1 MDLSKLTLHEKI
13 CQMMVVKADPK
24 KHIAQYGSI
33 KNFME
38 QYPVGGIFI
47 AREIQNDKSIDRKK
61 FAEIVAEYQKYSK
74 IPLLVAADSES
85 GTGFLGKDYITL
97 PPPMALGSSRDKS
110 LAYDYGKA
118 IAQQCRTVGVNWAFA
133 PVCDMIFNKFNEIV
147 RHRSISNDPQ
157 LQAEMLAE
165 EIKGFQEH
173 GVLTTGK
180 HFPGDG
186 CDARNQHI
194 VGSVNN
200 LSRQEW
206 LETYGKVYKSSY
218 DAGMMAVMVGHIS
231 VPAFQNDAVD
241 GVYPPATLSS
251 DAISLLKNE
260 LGFKGVAIT
269 DAMDMGGF
277 VRWKFDRR
285 KAEVE
290 AFKAGLDMML
300 WPREETAELIEKAV
314 ENGEIPM
321 SRLDDAVGRIQALKE
336 TIPDFEAKPE
346 QYESS
351 LEFAKAT
358 QSKVA
363 EKGSTLYKNKL
374 GLLPIDGNKVKKV
387 RIISAVEFLM
397 EGRDYL
403 DELADF
409 VVDEFKKHGAEVDL
423 RREWDVYLEDYESG
437 EIDCDYDLIV
447 YCAFSHSALPL
458 YARQLVNLHSAQR
471 FDEDKTVVM
480 VIGTPHYLTEYF
492 PLADTAIHTY
502 TDKRCISNAVDA
514 IYGERPF
521 YGKLPLKI

>member
-13 CQMMVVKADPK
+13 CQMMVVKANPK

-38 QYPVGGIFI
+38 KYPVGGIFI
-47 AREIQNDKSIDRKK
+47 CNELRDDKSIDRKK
-61 FAEIVAEYQKYSK
+61 FAELIGEYQKSSK
-74 IPLLVAADSES
+74 IPLLVAADSEQS
-85 GTGFLGKDYITL
+85 TGFLGEDYIPL
-97 PPPMALGSSRDKS
+97 PPPMAIGSSRDKS

-133 PVCDMIFNKFNEIV
+133 PVCDMTFNKFNEIV
-147 RHRSISNDPQ
+147 RNRSISNDPQ
-157 LQAEMLAE
+157 LQAEMLTE
-165 EIKGFQEH
+165 EIKGFQEN

-180 HFPGDG
+180 HFPGEG
-186 CDARNQHI
+186 CEARNQPI

-200 LSRQEW
+200 LSREEW
-206 LETYGKVYKSSY
+206 LESYGKVYRSAFN
-218 DAGMMAVMVGHIS
+218 AGMMAVMVGHIS

-241 GVYPPATLSS
+241 GVYPPASLSA
-251 DAISLLKNE
+251 DAMRLLKEE

-300 WPREETAELIEKAV
+300 WPREETAELIEKAIT
-314 ENGEIPM
+314 NGEIPM
-321 SRLDDAVGRIQALKE
+321 SRLDDAVTRIQALKE
-336 TIPDFEAKPE
+336 TIPDFGAIPE
-346 QYESS
+346 QYDIS
-351 LEFAKAT
+351 LEFAKET

-363 EKGSTLYKNKL
+363 EKSATLYKNKL
-374 GLLPIDGNKVKKV
+374 NLLPIDGSKIKKV
-387 RIISAVEFLM
+387 RIITGVEYLM
-397 EGRDYL
+397 EGRDYA
-403 DELADF
+403 DRLADF
-409 VVDEFKKHGAEVDL
+409 IADEFKKHGAEVDL
-423 RREWDVYLEDYESG
+423 RRKWDVYLEDYEAG
-437 EIDCDYDLIV
+437 EIDRDYDLIV

-458 YARQLVNLHSAQR
+458 YSRELVNLHSAQR
-471 FDEDKTVVM
+471 FDEEKTVVM

-492 PLADTAIHTY
+492 PLAETAIHTY
-502 TDKRCISNAVDA
+502 PDKLCLSDAVDA

-521 YGKLPLKI
+521 YGKLPMNI